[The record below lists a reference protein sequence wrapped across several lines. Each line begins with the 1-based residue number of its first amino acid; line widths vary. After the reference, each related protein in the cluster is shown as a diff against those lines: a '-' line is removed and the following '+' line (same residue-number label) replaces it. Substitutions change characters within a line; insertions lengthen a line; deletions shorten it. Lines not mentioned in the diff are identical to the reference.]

1 MLNSKRLYNIAIY
14 YLKRYDSS
22 SFNLRKVLKR
32 RVVRERAKNAEIPD
46 DIDSVIE
53 NVIARVKEM
62 GYVDDV
68 RFMENEI
75 RRLTAR
81 GKSRSFIERKLVSC
95 GYKKSDFA
103 AYLDENAADETETVS
118 AMIKKRKLF
127 TDPARRQ
134 KDLAKLLRAGF
145 KYAAIVN
152 ALKKND
158 YSSDDLLPD
167 NAIPFDE

>member
-53 NVIARVKEM
+53 DVIARVKEM

-81 GKSRSFIERKLVSC
+81 GKSRSFIEKKLVSC
-95 GYKKSDFA
+95 GYKKNDFT
-103 AYLDENAADETETVS
+103 AYLDQNAADETETVG

-127 TDPARRQ
+127 TNPARRQ

-145 KYAAIVN
+145 KYAAILN
-152 ALKKND
+152 ALKETNGNEENF
-158 YSSDDLLPD
+158 LPD
-167 NAIPFDE
+167 DFGDFDE

>member
-32 RVVRERAKNAEIPD
+32 RVIRERAKNAEIPD
-46 DIDSVIE
+46 DIDAVIE
-53 NVIARVKEM
+53 NVIARMKEL
-62 GYVDDV
+62 GYVNDV

-81 GKSRSFIERKLVSC
+81 GKSRSFIEKKLVLC
-95 GYKKSDFA
+95 GYKKGDFA
-103 AYLDENAADETETVS
+103 AYLDENAADETETVIKI
-118 AMIKKRKLF
+118 IKKRKLF
-127 TDPARRQ
+127 TVPEHRQ

-145 KYAAIVN
+145 KYQAIVS

-158 YSSDDLLPD
+158 YAGDDLLPD
-167 NAIPFDE
+167 DSVPFDE